1 VLSYDARVQE
11 VQERLRSTTD
21 QAKLTK
27 ALGALGRVLV
37 NRIRIGFSRGVSPE
51 GLPWKRPQ
59 FRTGQPLVDTSRLRN
74 SFTHKVVGNEVT
86 VGTDVLYARVHQFG
100 AIIRPLPG
108 PGLTA
113 RGRLLAFPG
122 PNGVTIFA
130 KQVTIPARKFMPLD
144 ATGNVKLPAPWA
156 RSALDALAKA
166 LEI

>member
-1 VLSYDARVQE
+1 MLNYEARIQA
-11 VQERLRSTTD
+11 VQERLRSAAD
-21 QAKLTK
+21 QGKLTK

-51 GLPWKRPQ
+51 GLAWKKPA
-59 FRTGQPLVDTSRLRN
+59 FRVGQPLVDTSRLRN
-74 SFTHKVVGNEVT
+74 SFSFKVVGNEVT
-86 VGTDVLYARVHQFG
+86 VGTNVLYARVHQFG

-122 PNGVTIFA
+122 PGGVTIFA

-144 ATGNVKLPAPWA
+144 PSGNVKLPAPWA
-156 RSALDALAKA
+156 RSALDAMAKA
-166 LEI
+166 LEL